1 MESAIRVELWGDEID
16 GIYELNALTGEV
28 GQPIQ
33 QFDLYPANQFIT
45 QRHKLEKAIHEI
57 RDELDGRVTHFE
69 NNNLLVE
76 AQRIRMRTDYDL
88 EMLQEMGFCSGIEN
102 YSRHLSGRKTGDRPF
117 CLLDFFPDDFLLFI
131 DESHV
136 SLPQIGRCIKATVS
150 KRTLGR
156 TWFSSPS
163 ALTTNLQPEEFES
176 VTGQTV
182 YVSATPAQ
190 TELQKSPMIAEQI
203 IRPTGLLDPTM
214 EVRP

>member
-1 MESAIRVELWGDEID
+1 M
-16 GIYELNALTGEV
+16 

-102 YSRHLSGRKTGDRPF
+102 YSRHLSGRKTIDRPF
-117 CLLDFFPDDFLLFI
+117 CLLDF
-131 DESHV
+131 
-136 SLPQIGRCIKATVS
+136 SLMTFF
-150 KRTLGR
+150 
-156 TWFSSPS
+156 FS
-163 ALTTNLQPEEFES
+163 
-176 VTGQTV
+176 
-182 YVSATPAQ
+182 
-190 TELQKSPMIAEQI
+190 
-203 IRPTGLLDPTM
+203 
-214 EVRP
+214 